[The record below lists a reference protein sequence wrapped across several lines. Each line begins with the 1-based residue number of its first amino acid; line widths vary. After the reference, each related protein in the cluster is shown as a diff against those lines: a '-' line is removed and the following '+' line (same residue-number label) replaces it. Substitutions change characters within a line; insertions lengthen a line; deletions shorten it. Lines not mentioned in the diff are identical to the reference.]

1 MAQVKI
7 EAVLSKDTKQ
17 AYEEAR
23 TRAATLADEHQR
35 AEGAAFMALMAQIG
49 VNIGDTVVVKH
60 FGWRNTEDIAILIK
74 AKRFA
79 KVKKDGTA
87 SAFELHV
94 YAPYTVEKYNPPE

>member
-1 MAQVKI
+1 MSQVKI
-7 EAVLSKDTKQ
+7 DAVLSKDTKQ

-23 TRAATLADEHQR
+23 TRAATLGDEHQR
-35 AEGAAFMALMAQIG
+35 AEGAAFMELMARIG

-60 FGWRNTEDIAILIK
+60 FSWKITEDRAILIK

-87 SAFELHV
+87 SAFPLHV

>member
-35 AEGAAFMALMAQIG
+35 AEDAAFMALMAQIG
-49 VNIGDTVVVKH
+49 VNIGDTVLVKL
-60 FGWRNTEDIAILIK
+60 GWRNTEDIAILIK

-87 SAFELHV
+87 SAFNLHV